1 MKLLLHV
8 CCGPCAIWPVR
19 NLLEQGHD
27 LIGFFFNPNVHPYQ
41 EHQKRLEAALK
52 LARQLEF
59 PLLVSERYQPER
71 YFRDVAFHEH
81 ESERCRLCYILRL
94 QEAAARAQET
104 GCAGFTTSLLIS
116 PYQKHDLIRTIGT
129 GIGERSGVPFIYYDW
144 RPAYYEGRK
153 QAREM
158 DLYSQRYCGCLY
170 SEYERCRD
178 SKRVREPAPDSQETE
193 KHG

>member
-8 CCGPCAIWPVR
+8 CCGPCAVWPAR
-19 NLLEQGHD
+19 ELPGQGQD
-27 LIGFFFNPNVHPYQ
+27 LIGFFFNPNIHPYQ
-41 EHQKRLEAALK
+41 EHQKRLEAALE
-52 LARQLEF
+52 LARRLEF
-59 PLLVSERYQPER
+59 PLLVSEGYQPER
-71 YFRDVAFHEH
+71 YFRGVAFHEH
-81 ESERCRLCYILRL
+81 ESERCRFCYTLRL

-129 GIGERSGVPFIYYDW
+129 EIGERCGVPFIYYDW
-144 RPAYYEGRK
+144 RPAYYEGRR

-158 DLYSQRYCGCLY
+158 GLYSQRYCGCLF
-170 SEYERCRD
+170 SEYERF
-178 SKRVREPAPDSQETE
+178 REVHK